1 MSGLSRKKAKTPR
14 LKPHSTQTLTEYI
27 TAIAWSPN
35 GQTLAASSAAGEIVL
50 WRSPDRFQI
59 LQSPRQFSV
68 DCLSFSH
75 DSQFVA
81 AGGQEGKLQIWHL
94 PSGELRTTLEN
105 DPIWI
110 DKLAW
115 SPHCHQIAFSLG
127 KSVGVWDVNRQNWV
141 TILNFET
148 SSILD
153 LAWHPT
159 NKHLAVGGYQGIKI
173 WDSCNWENNPQI
185 LPIPSASQVIAWSF
199 DGKYIA
205 SANLDR
211 TITVTEWGNP
221 FPWLMQGFPG
231 KIRALAWSSRP
242 TVLGEPLLAAASA
255 ETIVVWE
262 KQVKSS
268 DGWQSLMLE
277 GHLDTVCAIDF
288 YPDTLQLVSAAED
301 GRICLWHDAEQL
313 TQTIEAS
320 PGGVSCLTWQP
331 QGQFLAIGGFDG
343 ELQIWVRLDFCA

>member
-1 MSGLSRKKAKTPR
+1 MSGLNRKKAKNPR

-27 TAIAWSPN
+27 TAIAWSPD

-50 WRSPDRFQI
+50 WHVTEPFHT
-59 LQSPRQFSV
+59 LKLPTQSSV
-68 DCLSFSH
+68 NCLSFSG
-75 DSQFVA
+75 DGQFIA
-81 AGGQEGKLQIWHL
+81 AGGQDGKLQIWHL

-141 TILNFET
+141 TTLNFET

-153 LAWHPT
+153 LAWHPIT
-159 NKHLAVGGYQGIKI
+159 QHLAVSGYQGIKI
-173 WDSCNWENNPQI
+173 WDSRHWENNPHI
-185 LPIPSASQVIAWSF
+185 VPIPSASQVIAWCKK
-199 DGKYIA
+199 GKYLA

-288 YPDTLQLVSAAED
+288 YPDTFLLASAAED

-313 TQTIEAS
+313 TQTIAS
-320 PGGVSCLTWQP
+320 SREGISCLAWQP
-331 QGQFLAIGGFDG
+331 QGQFLASGGFNG
-343 ELQIWVRLDFCA
+343 ELRFWT